1 MTDTTPTAEQEAPLT
16 SMKVADLQALAAG
29 LQIRGARSLRK
40 GALIDAIE
48 TARASAAPGA
58 PAVEADAAQAD
69 AAPVEADVAEAVAA
83 PVEAAAAPEAEAD
96 PQGESAPLTDEETP
110 VAIDDSAAQE
120 STAPVAPAA
129 PELSLDDLVLP
140 PARGE
145 ASEQDEARDEDQ
157 GRAGQRKRGRGRGRR
172 GRTND
177 TEQSTDTS
185 EPAAKQDEL
194 PAESNGDTQD
204 DEQQGGRRQRGR
216 SRGRGGDQAQG
227 RAEGQQAQDTPA
239 DDETDEQR
247 RGRGGRYR
255 DRKRGRGGA
264 EDTEPEI
271 AADDVLLPI
280 AGILDV
286 LDNYAFVRTSGY
298 LPGPNDVYVSLAQ
311 VKKYQLRKGD
321 AVVGAIR
328 QPREG
333 ENQHGRQKFN
343 AIVRFDAINGQ
354 SPEEP
359 RQRPDFDSLTA
370 LYPQERLRLETSE
383 DRVATRLMDLF
394 APIGKGTRGLIVA
407 PPKSGKSI
415 VLEQVAAA
423 VAKNSPDVHL
433 MVVLIDERPEEV
445 THMQRTIQ
453 GEVVAATFDLPAD
466 DQTTVAELAIE
477 RAKRLVELGHD
488 VVVLLDG
495 VTQLCRA
502 YNLAAPA
509 SGRILPG
516 GVDASALT
524 PVRRFFGSAKNVE
537 NGGSLTILATAMIG
551 TGSKTEDTILESFAG
566 TGNMELRLSRDIAD
580 KRVFPAIDISHSQT
594 LREEQLLTQ
603 QEVEATWSIRR
614 ALTGGDPLLLLEAVL
629 ARVAGT
635 STNAEFLASVAKQP
649 IRAAKA

>member
-1 MTDTTPTAEQEAPLT
+1 MTDTTPTAGQEAPLT

-40 GALIDAIE
+40 GALIEAIE
-48 TARASAAPGA
+48 AARSSAEPETVAAEA
-58 PAVEADAAQAD
+58 PAEAVEEHS
-69 AAPVEADVAEAVAA
+69 APVE
-83 PVEAAAAPEAEAD
+83 PSAPEAEAPTFVVD
-96 PQGESAPLTDEETP
+96 ETPAVTEDDRTANDRTEAPASEVSEAEQSSAPS
-110 VAIDDSAAQE
+110 V
-120 STAPVAPAA
+120 

-145 ASEQDEARDEDQ
+145 ASEQDDARDEDQ

-172 GRTND
+172 GRGADN
-177 TEQSTDTS
+177 EQGTDNA
-185 EPAAKQDEL
+185 EPAAKQDEA
-194 PAESNGDTQD
+194 PAEQSGDVQD

-216 SRGRGGDQAQG
+216 SRGRGGEQAQG
-227 RAEGQQAQDTPA
+227 RPETPQAQDAPS

-247 RGRGGRYR
+247 RSRGGRYR

-594 LREEQLLTQ
+594 LREEQLLTP

-614 ALTGGDPLLLLEAVL
+614 GLTGGNALLSLEAVL
-629 ARVAGT
+629 ARVAST
-635 STNAEFLASVAKQP
+635 TTNAEFLASVAKQP

>member
-48 TARASAAPGA
+48 AARASAAPEA
-58 PAVEADAAQAD
+58 PAVEADV
-69 AAPVEADVAEAVAA
+69 APLEADVVETDAA
-83 PVEAAAAPEAEAD
+83 PVEAAAAPEAETQA
-96 PQGESAPLTDEETP
+96 ESAPLTDEEAP
-110 VAIDDSAAQE
+110 VVIDDSAAQE
-120 STAPVAPAA
+120 ATAPAAPAA

-145 ASEQDEARDEDQ
+145 ASEQDDARDEDQ

-177 TEQSTDTS
+177 TEQSTTDNA
-185 EPAAKQDEL
+185 EPAAKQDE
-194 PAESNGDTQD
+194 PATESNGDAQD

>member
-48 TARASAAPGA
+48 AARASAAPEA
-58 PAVEADAAQAD
+58 PAVEADV
-69 AAPVEADVAEAVAA
+69 APLEADVVETDTA
-83 PVEAAAAPEAEAD
+83 PVEAATAPEAETQA
-96 PQGESAPLTDEETP
+96 ESAPLTDEEAP
-110 VAIDDSAAQE
+110 VVIDDSAAQE
-120 STAPVAPAA
+120 ATAPAAPAA

-145 ASEQDEARDEDQ
+145 ASEQDDARDEDQ

-177 TEQSTDTS
+177 TEQSTTDNA
-185 EPAAKQDEL
+185 EPAAKQDE
-194 PAESNGDTQD
+194 PATESNGDAQD

>member
-48 TARASAAPGA
+48 AARASAAPEA
-58 PAVEADAAQAD
+58 PAVEADVASL
-69 AAPVEADVAEAVAA
+69 EADVVETDTA
-83 PVEAAAAPEAEAD
+83 PVEAATAPEAETQA
-96 PQGESAPLTDEETP
+96 ESAPLTDEEAP
-110 VAIDDSAAQE
+110 VVIDDSAAQE
-120 STAPVAPAA
+120 ATAPAAPAA

-145 ASEQDEARDEDQ
+145 ASEQDDARDEDQ

-177 TEQSTDTS
+177 TEQSTTDNA
-185 EPAAKQDEL
+185 ELAAKQDE
-194 PAESNGDTQD
+194 PATESNGDAQD